1 MKEIERARE
10 IGMKLMEE
18 LAKKAEEC
26 STPSELA
33 TIIHAYMELIRVSG
47 VRISDGSP
55 TAAEEILWRLVFLII
70 NKSRIYTE
78 PSPSGKATDFDSVTR
93 GFESRRLSHETGTCN
108 YVSACFNY
116 SYLSRVILLRCND
129 IHKKECKR

>member
-1 MKEIERARE
+1 M
-10 IGMKLMEE
+10 
-18 LAKKAEEC
+18 
-26 STPSELA
+26 
-33 TIIHAYMELIRVSG
+33 SG

-70 NKSRIYTE
+70 NKNRIYTE

-116 SYLSRVILLRCND
+116 SYLSRVMLLRYND
-129 IHKKECKR
+129 MHTKEFKRKFFKNALDLKLA

>member
-55 TAAEEILWRLVFLII
+55 SEKPPKVPK
-70 NKSRIYTE
+70 NK
-78 PSPSGKATDFDSVTR
+78 DFR
-93 GFESRRLSHETGTCN
+93 GFLQSMQSSLS
-108 YVSACFNY
+108 
-116 SYLSRVILLRCND
+116 
-129 IHKKECKR
+129 